1 MTSAERQHYG
11 RLAALG
17 CIACHIQGTPG
28 TAAEIHHARGPAGA
42 GQKSDYRYAIP
53 LCPVHH
59 RGTAHP
65 EHPSIHLDKARFIE
79 RFGTEGEL
87 IAMAGA
93 LIFLGAR
100 EVA

>member
-28 TAAEIHHARGPAGA
+28 TPAEIHHQRGPAGM
-42 GQKSDYRYAIP
+42 GQKSDYRQALP
-53 LCPVHH
+53 LCAVHH

-65 EHPSIHLDKARFIE
+65 AHPSIHRDKPAFIE
-79 RFGTEGEL
+79 RFGTEDEL
-87 IAMAGA
+87 LQMVRVLLA
-93 LIFLGAR
+93 LNAR